1 MISNIYRNTNP
12 DNSAF
17 KRKRQIDTLKVFNAN
32 VSEVTEDSEYK
43 VDFVSGNNQL
53 AIIVL
58 LSPEFPLENPVLKV
72 VPAVNHPWVEESGE
86 ITGAPGLLNFTVHS
100 DLGRVVQAI
109 VREFELRPPPL
120 ISDET
125 SPPRSQKVDM
135 TNSISPVSFGFVS
148 SSSPPTSTRG
158 FGLATS
164 NHVQSQPI
172 ISTSAQPVSVAFPE
186 LNSLTVADLELLNT
200 NVDRLDEFVD
210 TLPVMKEINRNLEDC
225 MTGVEELAKENLS
238 KESRLQELKKIIQEK
253 SEIVAQLRS
262 RHEALSLEY
271 QKLAEKYS
279 PQSIRECL
287 KDAVMKSDEE
297 SERIAEQFLNKE
309 MDLDEFLVA
318 YIQRRMASHSRR
330 TKEEKLSHQLQ
341 ELERAGF

>member
-1 MISNIYRNTNP
+1 MISNIFRNT
-12 DNSAF
+12 DNLAF

-43 VDFVSGNNQL
+43 VDFISGNNQL

-58 LSPEFPLENPVLKV
+58 LSPEFPLEKPVLKV
-72 VPAVNHPWVEESGE
+72 LPAVNHPWVEESGE

-120 ISDET
+120 VSDET
-125 SPPRSQKVDM
+125 SSPRSQKDM
-135 TNSISPVSFGFVS
+135 TNSVSPVNFGFAT

-164 NHVQSQPI
+164 NHVQSQPLM
-172 ISTSAQPVSVAFPE
+172 STSAHPVSVAFPE
-186 LNSLTVADLELLNT
+186 LNSLTVAELELLNT

-210 TLPVMKEINRNLEDC
+210 TLPVMKEINRNLEDW

-238 KESRLQELKKIIQEK
+238 KESRLQELKKIIQER
-253 SEIVAQLRS
+253 SEIVVQLRT

-271 QKLAEKYS
+271 QKLAEKYN
-279 PQSIRECL
+279 PQSIRESL
-287 KDAVMKSDEE
+287 KDAVIKSDEE

-318 YIQRRMASHSRR
+318 YIQRRMVSHSRK

-341 ELERAGF
+341 ELQRAGF